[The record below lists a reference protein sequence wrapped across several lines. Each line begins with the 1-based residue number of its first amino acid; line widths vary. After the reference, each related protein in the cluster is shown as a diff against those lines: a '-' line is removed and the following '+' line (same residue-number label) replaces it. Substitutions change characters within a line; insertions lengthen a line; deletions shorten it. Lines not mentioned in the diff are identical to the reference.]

1 MPSVKR
7 KVFKVKDMKP
17 GINAAPMHPNCRCT
31 VIPHKKDW
39 RDKFFEE
46 RKGKYN
52 LSKYTE

>member
-1 MPSVKR
+1 
-7 KVFKVKDMKP
+7 MKP

-39 RDKFFEE
+39 RDKFFAE

-52 LSKYTE
+52 LSKFTE